1 MAGSVVTGKTQGEN
15 CNCPKKCFDKIGE
28 DVGLIF
34 SEFYKLPSKNLQD
47 SYLYGLMKRKHV
59 ERTRPR
65 SGSRQPKVSSYV
77 YAVRHNGQEV
87 TVCKKAFQNLH
98 GITKSRLERLQQHLS
113 LGNATPPID
122 RRGFHQ
128 HRANKLPAD
137 TITQVREHIL
147 SFPRYKS
154 HYSRKDNLQHFYL
167 SPLLSIAKM
176 HELYLEKHEPDQYAL
191 LLQNQKIK
199 PIVKYEYF
207 RKYFTENY
215 KINFGKPKSDTC
227 SKCDKLMNKINS
239 ADSSEIKR
247 SLEVEKDLHL
257 RKAEWFYKDLKEKT
271 SLAKAKPNVEVITF
285 DFQQNLPLP
294 VSPSGEVFY
303 KIQLWVYNFC
313 IHVGSSGKSYCYV
326 YDETVGGKGQ
336 NEVSSMI
343 LDFLKTHISPDVTDI
358 YVFSDNC
365 SSQNKNY
372 VLVQLFFTLVE
383 LGKFNI
389 ICHRYPEPGHSF
401 LPCDRSFGRIE
412 VEKRKYDKIYLPRDY
427 INIIKKSSKN
437 FEVIEV
443 TQDIFVD
450 CKSHL
455 ERFYVKNPSK
465 KNHKFTLSK
474 YRTLLYQ
481 KNDLGT
487 LLKCSESVGEA
498 IFFDF
503 NIKNNKVMEP
513 VSLPDVEK
521 KLHSGPRLLKQAKLN
536 HVMILGRAY
545 VPQCDQWFYDHI
557 EDYHKRHK
565 EPDVDTSVS
574 EYSDDE

>member
-1 MAGSVVTGKTQGEN
+1 MSDLTDDPFGGTHTDSDEDYTPIMTSNRKSNLKYTFSESSSESAGDSVEGTNEPEASQSAPQLGRKRLQRKALWKRNIRKLKRTEGKSYLNMAGSVVTGKTQGEN

-239 ADSSEIKR
+239 ADSVR
-247 SLEVEKDLHL
+247 LKDL
-257 RKAEWFYKDLKEKT
+257 LK
-271 SLAKAKPNVEVITF
+271 
-285 DFQQNLPLP
+285 
-294 VSPSGEVFY
+294 
-303 KIQLWVYNFC
+303 
-313 IHVGSSGKSYCYV
+313 
-326 YDETVGGKGQ
+326 
-336 NEVSSMI
+336 
-343 LDFLKTHISPDVTDI
+343 
-358 YVFSDNC
+358 
-365 SSQNKNY
+365 
-372 VLVQLFFTLVE
+372 
-383 LGKFNI
+383 
-389 ICHRYPEPGHSF
+389 
-401 LPCDRSFGRIE
+401 
-412 VEKRKYDKIYLPRDY
+412 
-427 INIIKKSSKN
+427 
-437 FEVIEV
+437 
-443 TQDIFVD
+443 
-450 CKSHL
+450 
-455 ERFYVKNPSK
+455 
-465 KNHKFTLSK
+465 
-474 YRTLLYQ
+474 
-481 KNDLGT
+481 
-487 LLKCSESVGEA
+487 
-498 IFFDF
+498 
-503 NIKNNKVMEP
+503 
-513 VSLPDVEK
+513 
-521 KLHSGPRLLKQAKLN
+521 
-536 HVMILGRAY
+536 
-545 VPQCDQWFYDHI
+545 
-557 EDYHKRHK
+557 
-565 EPDVDTSVS
+565 
-574 EYSDDE
+574 